1 MSNNEPTPPQNPDQ
15 TATYKMFAFVVGN
28 DVAWIHRVDTRVEQA
43 IAVMSSNPTVVVVP
57 DEIAAN
63 INYGWSYDGSSFLPP
78 E

>member
-1 MSNNEPTPPQNPDQ
+1 MSDSQPTPQDNAGYIPE
-15 TATYKMFAFVVGN
+15 YKVFAFVVGN

-57 DEIAAN
+57 DELIGE
-63 INYGWSYDGSSFLPP
+63 IDYRWSYNGESFVGP